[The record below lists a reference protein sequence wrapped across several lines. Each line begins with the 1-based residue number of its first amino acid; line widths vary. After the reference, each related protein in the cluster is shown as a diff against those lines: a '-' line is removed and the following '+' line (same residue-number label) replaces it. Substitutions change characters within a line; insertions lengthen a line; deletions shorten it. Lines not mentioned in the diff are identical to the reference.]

1 METNYCMRCGA
12 RLGIREHPTDG
23 PVPYCA
29 GCGDYRYPVFSTA
42 ISLVV
47 TDADETHMIL
57 IRQYGE
63 AEEVLVAGY
72 VDKGETAEQAARR
85 ELREELGLDA
95 QTLRY
100 LGSHY
105 YAPSETLM
113 LNFHTITAQTEPNPN
128 GEVDSWRWCAVE
140 EAGRAVHPGGLA
152 DTLLRDYFENAGKQ
166 KSK

>member
-12 RLGIREHPTDG
+12 RLGVRVHPTDG

-29 GCGDYRYPVFSTA
+29 SCGDYRYPVFSTA

-47 TDADETHMIL
+47 TDAEETRMIL

-63 AEEVLVAGY
+63 PEEVLVAGY

-85 ELREELGLDA
+85 ELREELGLEA
-95 QTLRY
+95 QSLRY

-105 YAPSETLM
+105 YEPSETLM
-113 LNFHTITAQTEPNPN
+113 LNFHTTAAQKEASPND
-128 GEVDSWRWCAVE
+128 EIDSWRWCAVG
-140 EAGRAVHPGGLA
+140 EARRAVRPGGLA
-152 DTLLRDYFENAGKQ
+152 DTLLRDYFENGQEEKD
-166 KSK
+166 